1 MAIMCDSLTII
12 DGVQYGINC
21 VQHSYLPEMTPE
33 ARDELLKYI
42 ITVFAMV
49 FIARKVLSIFHR

>member
-42 ITVFAMV
+42 IKVFAMV

>member
-1 MAIMCDSLTII
+1 MAIICDSLTLI

-42 ITVFAMV
+42 VKIFAMV
-49 FIARKVLSIFHR
+49 FIARKVLQIFSR